1 MATIRRRPNGT
12 YEIKVSCGYGVD
24 GKQRNQ
30 YKSYKP
36 EPGMT
41 KRQIEKEVQRQAILF
56 EEDCKR
62 GQITAAVKFETF
74 AEQWFEEYAKVN
86 LRPTSYARMKQLTKR
101 VYPAIGHKRL
111 DKITARDIQKFITD
125 MLTNGRNLNNGKP
138 LSRKTAVHHLS
149 FISDVFSYAV
159 RMGMLC
165 DNPCRR
171 VFVPK
176 QEQEEKQIYT
186 IEQVKILYENLKSE
200 PMKYQVYLLLSI
212 YSGYRRSEMLGL
224 EWKDIDFEHDL
235 IHVRRT
241 SQYTSEK
248 GIYTD
253 TTKTRK
259 SKRVSK
265 MPASIMNLLRQ
276 FKADQ
281 NEEAR
286 RLGTKW
292 EDYDRLFT
300 KWNGAPMNPQTPFE
314 WLKGY
319 CERIGIPFRNIHS
332 LRHLH
337 ASLLIFEGVD
347 VVAVSE
353 DMGHSVVGTTLN
365 LYSHMFQEAKARNC
379 DAISNA
385 LSFTNEANTEEEK
398 PAEDSYEDI
407 YVNEDEQEEEQLV
420 QVFGT

>member
-41 KRQIEKEVQRQAILF
+41 KRQIEKEMQRQAILF

-186 IEQVKILYENLKSE
+186 IEQVKILYENLKRE
-200 PMKYQVYLLLSI
+200 PMKYQAYLLLSI

-398 PAEDSYEDI
+398 PAKDSYEDI
-407 YVNEDEQEEEQLV
+407 YVNEDEQEEEQLG

>member
-24 GKQRNQ
+24 GKQCNQ

-62 GQITAAVKFETF
+62 GHITAAVKFETF

-111 DKITARDIQKFITD
+111 DKITARDIQKFVTD
-125 MLTNGRNLNNGKP
+125 MLVNGKNMNTGKP
-138 LSRKTAVHHLS
+138 LSRKTSVHHLS
-149 FISDVFSYAV
+149 FISDVFSYAI
-159 RMGMLC
+159 RMGMLT

-171 VFVPK
+171 VYVPK
-176 QEQEEKQIYT
+176 QEQDEKQIYT
-186 IEQVKILYENLKSE
+186 IDEVKKLYENLRSE
-200 PMKYQVYLLLSI
+200 PMKYQVYLLLAI

-224 EWKDIDFEHDL
+224 EWKDIDFENNI

-241 SQYTSEK
+241 SQYTAEK

-265 MPASIMNLLRQ
+265 MPVSIMNLLKH
-276 FKADQ
+276 FKAEQ
-281 NEEAR
+281 EAEAAQ
-286 RLGTKW
+286 LGTKW
-292 EDYDRLFT
+292 EDHDRLFT

-319 CERIGIPFRNIHS
+319 CERIGVPFRNIHS

-347 VVAVSE
+347 VVAVSS

-365 LYSHMFQEAKARNC
+365 LYSHICFR
-379 DAISNA
+379 
-385 LSFTNEANTEEEK
+385 K
-398 PAEDSYEDI
+398 PRLAT
-407 YVNEDEQEEEQLV
+407 VMR
-420 QVFGT
+420 

>member
-41 KRQIEKEVQRQAILF
+41 KRQIEKEMQRQAILF

-159 RMGMLC
+159 SIPPIPHLKHQLYLLHTGL
-165 DNPCRR
+165 RR
-171 VFVPK
+171 SSK
-176 QEQEEKQIYT
+176 QEGRE
-186 IEQVKILYENLKSE
+186 
-200 PMKYQVYLLLSI
+200 
-212 YSGYRRSEMLGL
+212 
-224 EWKDIDFEHDL
+224 
-235 IHVRRT
+235 
-241 SQYTSEK
+241 
-248 GIYTD
+248 
-253 TTKTRK
+253 
-259 SKRVSK
+259 
-265 MPASIMNLLRQ
+265 
-276 FKADQ
+276 ADP
-281 NEEAR
+281 
-286 RLGTKW
+286 
-292 EDYDRLFT
+292 Y
-300 KWNGAPMNPQTPFE
+300 
-314 WLKGY
+314 
-319 CERIGIPFRNIHS
+319 
-332 LRHLH
+332 
-337 ASLLIFEGVD
+337 
-347 VVAVSE
+347 
-353 DMGHSVVGTTLN
+353 
-365 LYSHMFQEAKARNC
+365 
-379 DAISNA
+379 
-385 LSFTNEANTEEEK
+385 
-398 PAEDSYEDI
+398 
-407 YVNEDEQEEEQLV
+407 
-420 QVFGT
+420 

>member
-62 GQITAAVKFETF
+62 GHITAAVKFETF

-385 LSFTNEANTEEEK
+385 PSFTNEANTEEEK
-398 PAEDSYEDI
+398 PAKDSYEDI
-407 YVNEDEQEEEQLV
+407 YVNEDEQEEEQLG

>member
-41 KRQIEKEVQRQAILF
+41 KRQIEKEMQRQAILF

-200 PMKYQVYLLLSI
+200 PMKYQAYLLLSI

-398 PAEDSYEDI
+398 PAKDSYEDI
-407 YVNEDEQEEEQLV
+407 YVNEEIGRAHV
-420 QVFGT
+420 